1 MIRDYAQELFDIVAL
16 LAIGATLGYDRG
28 ESHGFDRGYDW
39 AIEMAVQK
47 GVAERCGPCLVWRE
61 CNEKK

>member
-28 ESHGFDRGYDW
+28 ESNGFDRGYDYAIDL
-39 AIEMAVQK
+39 AIEK
-47 GVAERCGPCLVWRE
+47 GVVERSGPCLVWKS
-61 CNEKK
+61 EK